1 MRAQYRKVVVYVAGD
16 ADAMSFLGMLGFGPV
31 PVPTEEQK
39 AVSMLL
45 AGVAKAASGDTSSR
59 QMRGALSI
67 DPDGR
72 LALVANT
79 DPRTVVLE
87 AGPAAK
93 VPLLIMP
100 AGRN

>member
-59 QMRGALSI
+59 QMRAPS
-67 DPDGR
+67 R
-72 LALVANT
+72 ST
-79 DPRTVVLE
+79 QM
-87 AGPAAK
+87 AGWRWSPT
-93 VPLLIMP
+93 PTP
-100 AGRN
+100 GPWC